1 MFRFSSGDFA
11 SATVTREQVKN
22 AFEDTFGPK
31 SEPTDHLIYLAPANN
46 SGLRAQ
52 SGKQRKVNLADEIDK
67 VVHTIFGKDLDNSD
81 YFLRTDR
88 YEDTSQRSKSEEPVF
103 GGCDAHSFEDL
114 ECWLGKALESE
125 ETRQSITWVK
135 ADPTFKGLQ
144 QTLVEPG
151 DRVSLSGRLKPDNK
165 DRYKVIRRV
174 VFEGSTDFP
183 EEIIFNPN
191 LNAII
196 GSRSSGKSALLAH
209 IAYAVDPEHT
219 IAQQVLATGSDFSD
233 VGPAAGLSWKA
244 VESTTCKVEWAD
256 GSTSG
261 GQVIYIPQNWLYQ
274 ISDNPKE
281 VTDKIRPVLESHY
294 ASYFRE
300 HGRLLDSAKVANEAI
315 GKEVGRWFDHAEE
328 LARLNSEIKRVGDK
342 DSIKKARD
350 EIKSQIELLRA
361 ANSLSAEDLE
371 RYSRL

>member
-1 MFRFSSGDFA
+1 MR
-11 SATVTREQVKN
+11 TVSKTSN
-22 AFEDTFGPK
+22 AG
-31 SEPTDHLIYLAPANN
+31 
-46 SGLRAQ
+46 
-52 SGKQRKVNLADEIDK
+52 SGKRSRAKRLANRSPGSRQTPLSRAYSRRWWNLGIACRSRGGSSPI
-67 VVHTIFGKDLDNSD
+67 TRIG
-81 YFLRTDR
+81 
-88 YEDTSQRSKSEEPVF
+88 TS
-103 GGCDAHSFEDL
+103 
-114 ECWLGKALESE
+114 
-125 ETRQSITWVK
+125 
-135 ADPTFKGLQ
+135 
-144 QTLVEPG
+144 
-151 DRVSLSGRLKPDNK
+151 
-165 DRYKVIRRV
+165 VIRRV

-371 RYSRL
+371 RYQSIVSDIDGKHAHELMKSISRSSS